1 MPDTISS
8 NPIAALY
15 DDEVN
20 SLIDVDE
27 SDESVLYLSAVGV
40 PNELL

>member
-8 NPIAALY
+8 NQIAALY
-15 DDEVN
+15 DDKVN
-20 SLIDVDE
+20 SLIDVDG

-40 PNELL
+40 PNEFL